1 MRTEIRDRFYRT
13 FTYQEVD
20 RVPDMEFGYWPQTI
34 RRWVKEGLP
43 LELTED
49 EQNEMFLGKL
59 DDFFGLESEGY
70 CIPIN
75 LKMNPEFEE
84 QILERKESS
93 VIMRGRNGITAERYQ
108 NDSDNSSIPHFLSFP
123 ITKPDDWLEM
133 KERYNLDDAIRTVP
147 EDEIAEI
154 RKVQAEGKSMRIW
167 LYGFY
172 GQLREFMGVENLSYA
187 FYDYPD
193 MIQDIV
199 QHWAEMAVR
208 QIEQLP
214 PDILIDRVDWW
225 EDMAGKNG
233 PLVSPA
239 VFREFLQPSY
249 HRVMCAAK
257 KRGCVLGMVDCDGN
271 PHDIV
276 SNWLEEGV
284 NIMFP
289 VEVCEGLDP
298 YTWREE
304 FGMELRL
311 RGGISK
317 PALAEGGSA
326 IDREFERIR
335 PLFEQGGYIP
345 HLDHLV
351 PPDISYRNYCEYREK
366 KMKFIGK

>member
-1 MRTEIRDRFYRT
+1 MRPEIQDRFYRT
-13 FTYQEVD
+13 FTYQDVD

-49 EQNEMFLGKL
+49 EQNQMFLGKL

-70 CIPIN
+70 CIPITT
-75 LKMNPEFEE
+75 KMNPEFEE

-93 VIMRGRNGITAERYQ
+93 VIMRGRDGITAERYQ

-133 KERYNLDDAIRTVP
+133 KKRYNIDDAIRTVP
-147 EDEIAEI
+147 EDKIAEI
-154 RKVQAEGKSMRIW
+154 RKAQAEGKSLRIW

-276 SNWLEEGV
+276 PNWLEEGV

-311 RGGISK
+311 RGGIAK
-317 PALAEGGSA
+317 PALAEGGAA
-326 IDREFERIR
+326 IDKEFERLR